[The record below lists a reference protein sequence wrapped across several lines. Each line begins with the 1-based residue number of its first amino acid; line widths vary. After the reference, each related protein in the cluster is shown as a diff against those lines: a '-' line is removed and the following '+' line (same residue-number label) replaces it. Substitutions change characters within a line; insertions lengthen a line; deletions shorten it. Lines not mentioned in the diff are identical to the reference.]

1 MARHHEARSPEG
13 HAADAGAVWVVCT
26 TLPSEAEAQRLSRLI
41 LEARVAAC
49 VNCGAPGRSEYW
61 WEGRLETAQEWPVT
75 IKTTSA
81 RFAALEALIMA
92 HHPYE
97 VPEIVALP
105 VVAGASAYLDWVR
118 ATCVPHP
125 AGE

>member
-1 MARHHEARSPEG
+1 MDP
-13 HAADAGAVWVVCT
+13 DAVWVVFT
-26 TLPSEAEAQRLSRLI
+26 TLPSEAEAQRLSRLM

-61 WEGRLETAQEWPVT
+61 WEDRLETAQEWSLT
-75 IKTTSA
+75 IKTTSG
-81 RFAALEALIMA
+81 RYAALEALIMA

-105 VVAGASAYLDWVR
+105 VVAGAAAYLDWVR
-118 ATCVPHP
+118 AACVPHP
-125 AGE
+125 VGE